1 MATPG
6 VKSSFHDL
14 EEDKPLEAR
23 LHTAFR
29 GSAARANYLAADRLD
44 AQFACKEVCRWMSSP
59 SERAWQALKRIC
71 RFLQGLPRVVYTYP
85 QQTVDDVD
93 VYTDT
98 DWAGC
103 VKTRKSTS
111 GGCLML
117 GSHAIKHWSSTQS
130 SVALSSG
137 EAEFAGVIRGAGQG
151 LGYQALLRDFGVS
164 TSLRVWTD
172 SSAAIGIC
180 NRQGLGKLRHLD
192 THTLWIQQAVRLGR
206 VDLRKVAGEVNPAD
220 LFTKHSLSRQ
230 RLEELVAL
238 HGCKYIGG
246 RASTAPLAKTGASNK
261 ATMASESRV
270 VGAVV
275 GNNEDPSSTKPV
287 GLGSD
292 AVGCSGTLHGSGPQ
306 AQAEEALHGS
316 GSPAMPHL
324 DLSPSELDRLYPPI
338 PAPVDE
344 QLDDMVDD
352 ADDSTLQRGM
362 AIASSIRTAM
372 MREGRTRRRD
382 QDDVVGMVL
391 YPSALDATVRSP
403 QPSSP
408 GGQGVCGTAPPSWT
422 DITRQTGMQR
432 KSHGGDNITRRR
444 DLDGVSSHGKPLACC
459 RVGTVE
465 NGKPR
470 PASLGVCTGAG
481 VRQSPVTEQV
491 SSTPM
496 MQGRVRRALSP
507 GGLPTCMAANSSVVL
522 LLDGGVAEV
531 VTIRGTKG
539 RQKLDLAR
547 PAWCAFRITREAA
560 SS

>member
-1 MATPG
+1 
-6 VKSSFHDL
+6 
-14 EEDKPLEAR
+14 
-23 LHTAFR
+23 
-29 GSAARANYLAADRLD
+29 
-44 AQFACKEVCRWMSSP
+44 
-59 SERAWQALKRIC
+59 
-71 RFLQGLPRVVYTYP
+71 
-85 QQTVDDVD
+85 VDDVD

-230 RLEELVAL
+230 RLEELVVL

-372 MREGRTRRRD
+372 IREGRTRRRD
-382 QDDVVGMVL
+382 QDYVAGMVL
-391 YPSALDATVRSP
+391 YPSALDATVRSL
-403 QPSSP
+403 QLSLS
-408 GGQGVCGTAPPSWT
+408 G
-422 DITRQTGMQR
+422 
-432 KSHGGDNITRRR
+432 KYGGDSITRRR
-444 DLDGVSSHGKPLACC
+444 EGQFPRQAPRLLPC
-459 RVGTVE
+459 RY
-465 NGKPR
+465 
-470 PASLGVCTGAG
+470 
-481 VRQSPVTEQV
+481 
-491 SSTPM
+491 
-496 MQGRVRRALSP
+496 RR
-507 GGLPTCMAANSSVVL
+507 
-522 LLDGGVAEV
+522 E
-531 VTIRGTKG
+531 
-539 RQKLDLAR
+539 
-547 PAWCAFRITREAA
+547 
-560 SS
+560 